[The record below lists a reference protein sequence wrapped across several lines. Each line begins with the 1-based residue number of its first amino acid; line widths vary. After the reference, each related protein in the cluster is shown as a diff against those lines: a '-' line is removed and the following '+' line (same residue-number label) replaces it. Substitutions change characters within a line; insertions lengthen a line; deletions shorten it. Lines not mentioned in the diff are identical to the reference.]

1 MKNNLLS
8 SRNADASACLKT
20 VCCVCICAA
29 VVLVAGLFISR
40 PAPRRLWEP
49 VLVATNG
56 DITIL
61 GDTRQL
67 EFWTPSV
74 DTKDYLHKENGKV
87 VPTEIWEVLSNDVP
101 DAQFGALLKSDP
113 NVLGYRRVH
122 VWGQGQTVYKPGWW
136 WTMNV
141 FTNYTASD
149 LGRTYESFW
158 KSHQTLFVE
167 VIDNRGSTDK

>member
-1 MKNNLLS
+1 VKNNLFS
-8 SRNADASACLKT
+8 SRNADASACAKT

-29 VVLVAGLFISR
+29 VVLIAVLFISR

-67 EFWTPSV
+67 EFWTPSA

-87 VPTEIWEVLSNDVP
+87 VSTETWEILSNDVP
-101 DAQFGALLKSDP
+101 DMQFGELLKSDP

-122 VWGQGQTVYKPGWW
+122 VWGQGQTIYKPGWW

-149 LGRTYESFW
+149 LGHIYEGFW